1 MCKCQGFFI
10 NQRNFAAKPRNNF
23 FEALEKMLEGLL
35 ILFHKE
41 GSYLI
46 KLLHNE
52 VKFRMILFN
61 DYGTIVYKKMSLS
74 FMTPLM
80 KIVIFLRKKLLKY
93 LDNSEIICIF
103 AT

>member
-61 DYGTIVYKKMSLS
+61 DYGTIVRYIIVHCL
-74 FMTPLM
+74 FNCPNDV
-80 KIVIFLRKKLLKY
+80 KITMFIGAIL
-93 LDNSEIICIF
+93 
-103 AT
+103 